1 MIPSVSPTPPC
12 SLCSPS
18 FFGSKGCPLSR
29 LPPPLCVFSGPLL
42 CPFQVLCRVLLP
54 ANAGHGARL
63 WWEGSSSEDTEGHPD
78 DDPHRPLLLLL
89 PLLPQTHA
97 HQVRWEGEVSL
108 KNQFQLLA
116 RSLSKASAGWFCQL
130 CFKPLG
136 SLVWNKVNDQR
147 VGIPSQN
154 PHIMHPLRGKGSR
167 ERTLKFPSLKPLP
180 PQSFSTQ
187 RKLNS
192 RLFTCPL
199 CSSG

>member
-18 FFGSKGCPLSR
+18 SFGSKGCPLSG

-42 CPFQVLCRVLLP
+42 RPFQVLCCVLLP

-97 HQVRWEGEVSL
+97 YQVRWEGEVSL
-108 KNQFQLLA
+108 KNQFQLPA

-136 SLVWNKVNDQR
+136 SLVWNK
-147 VGIPSQN
+147 
-154 PHIMHPLRGKGSR
+154 